1 MTDIKTG
8 PLTVKAFQ
16 KATGV
21 SEAVLARLQAYV
33 ALLGKWQAKIN
44 LVGKDS
50 LNDVWRRHILDSA
63 QLQPLLPVTAVTVA
77 DIGSGAGL
85 PGLVLAIMKAPGGP
99 EFHLI
104 ESNARKC
111 AFLRQASRL
120 TEAGAIIHHTRAESL
135 KNFKADFVVA
145 RGVSPLEKLLNTVK
159 PLLKEG
165 GQCLF
170 LKGKKW
176 REELTETQKKWI
188 INESAIQ
195 SLSDPSGMVIKL
207 EGITRRE

>member
-1 MTDIKTG
+1 MTT
-8 PLTVKAFQ
+8 PLTEKAFQ

-21 SEAVLARLQAYV
+21 SDAVLARLEAYV
-33 ALLGKWQAKIN
+33 VLLGKWQARIN
-44 LVGKDS
+44 LVSQGS
-50 LNDVWRRHILDSA
+50 LKDVWRRHILDSA
-63 QLQPLLPVTAVTVA
+63 QLQPLLRPTAAIVA
-77 DIGSGAGL
+77 DVGSGAGL
-85 PGLVLAIMKAPGGP
+85 PGLVLAIMRVADAAGGP

-111 AFLRQASRL
+111 AFLREANRL
-120 TEAGAIIHHTRAESL
+120 TEAGAIIHHDRAENL

-145 RGVSPLEKLLNTVK
+145 RGVASLEKLLNTAK
-159 PLLKEG
+159 PLLKEN
-165 GQCLF
+165 GQCIF